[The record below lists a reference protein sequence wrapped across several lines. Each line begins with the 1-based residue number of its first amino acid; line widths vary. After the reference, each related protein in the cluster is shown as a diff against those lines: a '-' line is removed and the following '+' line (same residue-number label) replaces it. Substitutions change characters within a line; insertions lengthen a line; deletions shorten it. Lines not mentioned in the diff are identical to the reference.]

1 MSSITEMVA
10 AHSRDTNPQRR
21 AERIRDAATGWA
33 RFWEGRLDLDALA
46 WEVSAMLSDIEI
58 ADRRH
63 AGATSQAFGL
73 WEQHW
78 PDDVLTS
85 IPGLGPVCAAA
96 IRAGGETP
104 PSSPLPKPLSPT
116 PG

>member
-1 MSSITEMVA
+1 VT
-10 AHSRDTNPQRR
+10 
-21 AERIRDAATGWA
+21 
-33 RFWEGRLDLDALA
+33 
-46 WEVSAMLSDIEI
+46 AMLADIEI
-58 ADRRH
+58 ADQRH

-85 IPGLGPVCAAA
+85 IPGLGPVCASA
-96 IRAGGETP
+96 IRGWWETP
-104 PSSPLPKPLSPT
+104 PSSPRPKPRSPT